1 MFVAMNN
8 FDVVPEREADFEQIW
23 LERESHLQ
31 EVPGFVEFA
40 LLRGD
45 TPGRYISHSSWQ
57 SEEAFHDWT
66 RSEAFAKGHQQ
77 GSLKGILAGP
87 PVVATFESVVHETPT
102 SRAVTASKPDG
113 SRQGFQLS
121 H

>member
-8 FDVVPEREADFEQIW
+8 FDVVPERETAFEQIW
-23 LERESHLQ
+23 LERESHLR
-31 EVPGFVEFA
+31 EVPGFLEFA

-45 TPGRYISHSSWQ
+45 EPGHYISHSSWQ
-57 SEEAFHDWT
+57 SQEAFLNWT
-66 RSEAFAKGHQQ
+66 RSEAFVKGHQQ

-87 PVVATFESVVHETPT
+87 PRVVTFESVIHETPT
-102 SRAVTASKPDG
+102 SRAVTDSKPDAA
-113 SRQGFQLS
+113 RRGFQLS

>member
-1 MFVAMNN
+1 MFIAMNN

-45 TPGRYISHSSWQ
+45 TPGRYISHSSWE
-57 SEEAFHDWT
+57 SEQAFLDWT
-66 RSEAFAKGHQQ
+66 RSEAFVKGHQQ

-102 SRAVTASKPDG
+102 SRAVTDSKPDAA
-113 SRQGFQLS
+113 RQAFQVS